1 MPTTSSSSF
10 SSSQNNKIYTHKRKC
25 SKQSCQ
31 SRYIWA

>member
-1 MPTTSSSSF
+1 VKQ
-10 SSSQNNKIYTHKRKC
+10 QNLHPKQKC